1 MIIKSVK
8 QELVKN
14 IKDKEKKMKISN
26 AIDKCNKSEAL
37 SKITTTNFLDLY
49 EKSILSSMLNK
60 EKVKY
65 KVFFPNSYCEKS
77 IVIFLPDYMYED
89 EINYNDYVS
98 CIKII
103 AKDMSKLKHKDF
115 MGSIY
120 SLGIKNEF
128 IGDIFLKDKYCYVY
142 VCNSVVEYVLDNLF
156 KVANQEVKCEKI
168 DVDSKDATEL
178 KIEYI
183 TKSYIVP
190 SRRIDALLSEVY
202 SIGRKETKEKIVDGD
217 LYINSKVCT
226 DSAQYYNDGD
236 IVSFRKCGKFKI
248 GNEIRKTKSGNI
260 CIEINKYK

>member
-1 MIIKSVK
+1 MITKAVK

-14 IKDKEKKMKISN
+14 IKDKEEKIKLSN
-26 AIDKCNKSEAL
+26 VIDKCNKSEAT

-49 EKSILSSMLNK
+49 EKSIISSMLNK
-60 EKVKY
+60 EKIKY
-65 KVFFPNSYCEKS
+65 EIYFPNSYCEKC
-77 IVIFLPDYMYED
+77 IVMFLPEYMSE
-89 EINYNDYVS
+89 EHINYNDYVS
-98 CIKII
+98 CIRIS

-120 SLGIKNEF
+120 SLGIKNEY

-142 VCNSVVEYVLDNLF
+142 VCSSIEEYILDNLF

-168 DVDSKDATEL
+168 DVDSKEAKEL

-202 SIGRKETKEKIVDGD
+202 SIGRKEAKEKIVEGD
-217 LYINSKVCT
+217 LYINSKICT
-226 DSAQYYNDGD
+226 DPAQYYNYGD
-236 IVSFRKCGKFKI
+236 IVSFRKCGKLKI